1 MRGSENQESI
11 KKGGRFP
18 SASFTSNVSIGV
30 KLNNI
35 IEQIVPP
42 LFYSLDEI
50 STKIVF

>member
-1 MRGSENQESI
+1 MRGFENQKLI
-11 KKGGRFP
+11 KKGGGFLP
-18 SASFTSNVSIGV
+18 LHLLPDVSIGV